1 MVRLDYSPEVRI
13 TDKIENIILRAAE
26 KVLSLEKSD
35 NCEVSIYITNDEEIQ
50 ELNKIYRNVDSPTD
64 VLAFAMRE
72 GEDGELNREML
83 GDVIIS
89 ISTAEK
95 QANEFRHSLETEI
108 ALLVAHGILHL
119 LGYEHMDDTQ
129 ANIMKQKEML
139 VLDYLF
145 GA

>member
-1 MVRLDYSPEVRI
+1 MVRLDYSPEIKI
-13 TDKIENIILRAAE
+13 TDEIRNIILKSAE

-35 NCEVSIYITNDEEIQ
+35 DCEVSIYITNDDEIQ
-50 ELNKIYRNVDSPTD
+50 ELNKTYRNVDAPTD

-72 GEDGELNREML
+72 GEDGELNREIL

-95 QANEFRHSLETEI
+95 QAKEFGHSLEIEV

-119 LGYEHMDDTQ
+119 LGYEHIDDSQ
-129 ANIMKQKEML
+129 AKIMRQKETS
-139 VLDYLF
+139 VLESLF

>member
-1 MVRLDYSPEVRI
+1 MVRLDYSTEVKI
-13 TDKIENIILRAAE
+13 TDEIKNIILKSAE
-26 KVLSLEKSD
+26 KVLLLEESN

-50 ELNKIYRNVDSPTD
+50 ELNRIYRNVDAPTD

-72 GEDGELNREML
+72 GEDGELNREIL

-95 QANEFRHSLETEI
+95 QANEFGHSLEKEI
-108 ALLVAHGILHL
+108 ALLVAHGVLHL
-119 LGYEHMDDTQ
+119 LGYEHEEASQ
-129 ANIMKQKEML
+129 ANVMKQKEML
-139 VLDYLF
+139 VLEYLF